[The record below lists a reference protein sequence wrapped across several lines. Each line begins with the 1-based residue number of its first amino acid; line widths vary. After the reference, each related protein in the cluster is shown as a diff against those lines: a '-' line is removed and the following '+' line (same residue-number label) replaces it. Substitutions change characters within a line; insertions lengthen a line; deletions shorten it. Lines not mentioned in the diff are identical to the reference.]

1 MSAGEGERG
10 DGSVSLVI
18 IAPVLVFFVALLLV
32 AGRIAVAG
40 NAVQSAAHAAARDA
54 SLSRDAGVAQGA
66 AQTAAVRSLD
76 QQGVRCASTQVA
88 VDTSGL
94 VAPLGQ
100 PGAVSATVTCVA
112 DLSSVGAPGLPGSKT
127 LTATGVSPVDQFR
140 QR

>member
-1 MSAGEGERG
+1 MSRWASERG

-18 IAPVLVFFVALLLV
+18 VAPALVFFVAFLLV
-32 AGRIAVAG
+32 AGRIALAG

-54 SLSRDAGVAQGA
+54 SLSRDAGMAQGA
-66 AQTAAVRSLD
+66 AQAAAVRALE
-76 QQGVRCASTQVA
+76 QQGVYCTSMQVA

-100 PGAVSATVTCVA
+100 PGTVSATVTCVA
-112 DLSSVGAPGLPGSKT
+112 DLASVGAPGLPGSKT